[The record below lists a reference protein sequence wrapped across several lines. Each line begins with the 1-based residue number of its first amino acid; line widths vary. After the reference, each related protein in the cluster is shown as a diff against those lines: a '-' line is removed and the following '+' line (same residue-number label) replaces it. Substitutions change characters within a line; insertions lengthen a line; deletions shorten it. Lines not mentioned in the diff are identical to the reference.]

1 MKKKNVIGHMTTS
14 KNFSKGWFRKLN
26 LLPRLLCLLL
36 AVIIWLLVVD
46 LVNSG
51 KDEISENPNLPIT
64 ELARE

>member
-14 KNFSKGWFRKLN
+14 RNFSKGWFRKLN
-26 LLPRLLCLLL
+26 LLPRFLCLLL

-46 LVNSG
+46 LVESG
-51 KDEISENPNLPIT
+51 KDEIPEDPNLPIT